1 MGLQRYDFNAEKLE
15 FVVRKPFLSRSARV
29 SLWVLGLVAVVVSA
43 IALSTSFQDGQLAA
57 ENQSLQN
64 QLTGYQQDI
73 SNLSDELSDISAR
86 DRELYRVIMG
96 ADPIP
101 EDVSRV
107 GVGGT
112 DPYSR
117 FDGLSES
124 AAKLLRT
131 STEKLDELERRI
143 KLQSISFEYLEEMA
157 RDRPEMWLQTPSIM
171 PTTIGRISSFKG
183 MRLHPILQYWRQH
196 NGVDIAVPNNTP
208 VYATANGV
216 VERIGYDATG
226 YGHYIVLSHPK
237 AGYQTLYAHLISP
250 SHLLRGTTVVRGQQ
264 IGLSGNSG
272 LSVAPHIHYEVQDLD
287 GTPLRPRDFF
297 MLGMSPEDYQQ
308 LLEEYSKVSH
318 LPSLD

>member
-1 MGLQRYDFNAEKLE
+1 MGLQRYDFDAEKLD
-15 FVVRKPFLSRSARV
+15 FVARKPPLSRPVIV
-29 SLWVLGLVAVVVSA
+29 SLCVLGLGVLVVSA
-43 IALSTSFQDGQLAA
+43 IVLSTSFQDGQLAI
-57 ENQSLQN
+57 ENQSLRN
-64 QLTGYQQDI
+64 ELSGYQQEI
-73 SNLSDELSDISAR
+73 SYLSDELSDISAR

-107 GVGGT
+107 GIGGT

-124 AAKLLRT
+124 AARLLRQN
-131 STEKLDELERRI
+131 TEKLDELERRI
-143 KLQSISFEYLEEMA
+143 NLQYISFEYLDEMA
-157 RDRPEMWLQTPSIM
+157 RNRSDMWQQTPSIM
-171 PTTIGRISSFKG
+171 PTTTGRISSFKG
-183 MRLHPILQYWRQH
+183 PRLHPILRYKRQH
-196 NGVDIAVPNNTP
+196 NGVDIAVPKNTP

-216 VERIGYDATG
+216 VERIGYEGRG
-226 YGHYIVLSHPK
+226 YGYYIVVSHPK
-237 AGYQTLYAHLISP
+237 AGYRTLYAHLNMAP
-250 SHLLRGTTVVRGQQ
+250 PLARGTTVVRGEQ

-272 LSVAPHIHYEVQDLD
+272 LSVAPHVHYEVQDQN

-297 MLGMSPEDYQQ
+297 MLGMSPQDYQQ